1 MTDNDKKP
9 LPATIATDAAEARA
23 TQLASATVDF
33 ARLGLNQI
41 AYIRRA
47 KINDVPVWS
56 IHAATGDALGA
67 AETFEQ
73 AWGAV
78 MQNNLSPMR
87 VH

>member
-1 MTDNDKKP
+1 MSNDKKP
-9 LPATIATDAAEARA
+9 DDLTDDAAPI
-23 TQLASATVDF
+23 ASATVDF
-33 ARLGLNQI
+33 ARMGLNQI
-41 AYIRRA
+41 AYVRRA
-47 KINDVPVWS
+47 VVDDKPVWS

-78 MQNNLSPMR
+78 MQNNMAPMR